1 MPMSISLN
9 RVFAVYVFLLSFF
22 FASRPISDPDFW
34 FHLRIGQFIVQHV
47 QVPRVE
53 IFSCTNLG
61 QPYVAHGWL
70 SGVIFYLIYS
80 HFGQNLL
87 IFIFAVLTALAFWI
101 IFKRS
106 SEHIFTRGMAVLLGV
121 WTVLP
126 NIGVRPRVFTLL
138 LATCYFQILSRYLT
152 ESDSKRLWWLVPLM
166 VLWVNLHGAFLIGLV
181 FIGLTIAGVIL
192 DTWIGRQTAAVVWI
206 RVKPLL
212 MVLVVCAL
220 AALINPYGTRIY
232 SQVLSVLTS
241 PIYQYVGADWL
252 APDFH
257 ESELRPLIA
266 LILLTTAVLVLSPKR
281 VRPSQLLFFLATL
294 YMTFKMQRNA
304 IVFAVIATSLLADY
318 SGALWESLFSR
329 APRKSTSVSNG
340 LRPPVLNLLLL
351 LPLLLFVIKV
361 VKVVYVPPTQQMAVV
376 PLNAVQYLKDNGIQ
390 GCTFTEPNIW
400 ADYLI
405 WATPANP
412 VYIDGRDVYPT
423 QFVKEYVEI
432 IQGQRDWRIPFDQ
445 YGVKNAILNHSS
457 ILAGQLRNSAEW
469 QQIYQDEYSLVFTR
483 R

>member
-1 MPMSISLN
+1 MNISLN

-34 FHLRIGQFIVQHV
+34 FHLRVGQFIVQHA

-70 SGVIFYLIYS
+70 SGVIFYLGYS
-80 HFGQNLL
+80 RFGQNLL
-87 IFIFAVLTALAFWI
+87 IFAFAVLTALAFWI

-106 SEHIFTRGMAVLLGV
+106 SDHIFTRGISVLLGV

-138 LATCYFQILSRYLT
+138 LVTCYFQILSRYLT
-152 ESDSKRLWWLVPLM
+152 DSDSKRLWWLVPLM
-166 VLWVNLHGAFLIGLV
+166 VLWVNLHGAFLIGLT
-181 FIGLTIAGVIL
+181 FIALAMAGIAI
-192 DTWIGRQTAAVVWI
+192 DTWTGQGPSGFVWT
-206 RVKPLL
+206 RVKPLI
-212 MVLVVCAL
+212 MVFVACAL

-232 SQVLSVLTS
+232 TQVFSVLTS

-252 APDFH
+252 SPDFH
-257 ESELRPLIA
+257 QPELLPLIV
-266 LILLTTAVLVLSPKR
+266 LILLTTTVLVLSPNR

-294 YMTFKMQRNA
+294 YMTFRMQRNA
-304 IVFAVIATSLLADY
+304 IVFAVVATSLLADY
-318 SGALWESLFSR
+318 SGALWDSLFTPVS
-329 APRKSTSVSNG
+329 RKSTSFTG

-351 LPLLLFVIKV
+351 LPLLLFVVKV
-361 VKVVYVPPTQQMAVV
+361 KKVVYVPPTQQMAVV

-432 IQGQRDWRIPFDQ
+432 IQGERDWRVAFDH
-445 YGVKNAILNHSS
+445 YGVKNAILTHSS
-457 ILAGQLRNSAEW
+457 ILASQLRNSAEW

>member
-1 MPMSISLN
+1 MSISLN
-9 RVFAVYVFLLSFF
+9 RVFVVYVFLLSFF

-34 FHLRIGQFIVQHV
+34 FHLKIGQFIVQNA
-47 QVPRVE
+47 QIPRVE

-80 HFGQNLL
+80 RFGQNLL
-87 IFIFAVLTALAFWI
+87 IGVFAVLTALAFWI

-106 SEHIFTRGMAVLLGV
+106 SEHTFTRGLSVLLGV

-138 LATCYFQILSRYLT
+138 LATCYFHILSRYLT
-152 ESDSKRLWWLVPLM
+152 DSKSRRLWWLVPMM

-181 FIGLTIAGVIL
+181 FIGLTMAGVVIDAWIDR
-192 DTWIGRQTAAVVWI
+192 DTVGVVWP
-206 RVKPLL
+206 RMKALL
-212 MVLVVCAL
+212 MVLIACAL

-232 SQVLSVLTS
+232 SQIFSVLSS

-252 APDFH
+252 SPDFH
-257 ESELRPLIA
+257 QPEQLPLIT
-266 LILLTTAVLVLSPKR
+266 LILLSTTVLVLSPRR

-294 YMTFKMQRNA
+294 YMTFRMQRNA
-304 IVFAVIATSLLADY
+304 IVFAIVATSLLADY
-318 SGALWESLFSR
+318 SGALWDSLFTGD
-329 APRKSTSVSNG
+329 PKKSTSFWTG
-340 LRPPVLNLLLL
+340 LRPPILNLLLL
-351 LPLLLFVIKV
+351 LPLVLFVIKV
-361 VKVVYVPPTQQMAVV
+361 KQVVYVPPTQQMAVV
-376 PLNAVQYLKDNGIQ
+376 PLNAVQYLKDHGIQ
-390 GCTFTEPNIW
+390 GCTFTEPNVW
-400 ADYLI
+400 SDYLI

-412 VYIDGRDVYPT
+412 VFIDGRDVYST
-423 QFVKEYVEI
+423 EFVKQYIEI
-432 IQGQRDWRIPFDQ
+432 VQGQRDWRVSFDQ
-445 YGVKNAILNHSS
+445 YGVKNVILTHSS
-457 ILAGQLRNSAEW
+457 ILAEQLRNSAQW

>member
-1 MPMSISLN
+1 MRISLN
-9 RVFAVYVFLLSFF
+9 RVFAVYVFVLSFF

-34 FHLRIGQFIVQHV
+34 FHLKIGQFIVQNA

-61 QPYVAHGWL
+61 QPYIAHGWL

-80 HFGQNLL
+80 RFGQNLL
-87 IFIFAVLTALAFWI
+87 IFIFAILAALAFWI
-101 IFKRS
+101 IYKHS
-106 SEHIFTRGMAVLLGV
+106 SHHIFTRGIAVLLGV

-126 NIGVRPRVFTLL
+126 NLGARPRVFTLL

-152 ESDSKRLWWLVPLM
+152 DPTSKPLWWLVPLM
-166 VLWVNLHGAFLIGLV
+166 VLWVNLHGAFLIGLT
-181 FIGLTIAGVIL
+181 FIALTIAGIAIDARIDRETVR
-192 DTWIGRQTAAVVWI
+192 TVWT

-212 MVLVVCAL
+212 MISVACVL
-220 AALINPYGTRIY
+220 AALINPYGTKIY
-232 SQVLSVLTS
+232 SHVFGVLSS

-252 APDFH
+252 SPDFH
-257 ESELRPLIA
+257 QPELFPLIV
-266 LILLTTAVLVLSPKR
+266 LILLTTAVLILSPKR

-294 YMTFKMQRNA
+294 YMTFRMQRNA
-304 IVFAVIATSLLADY
+304 IVFAVVATSLLADY
-318 SGALWESLFSR
+318 SGALWDSLFTG
-329 APRKSTSVSNG
+329 AQRKSTSFTG

-361 VKVVYVPPTQQMAVV
+361 KKVVYVPPTQQMAVA
-376 PLNAVQYLKDNGIQ
+376 PLNAVQYLKDNRIQ
-390 GCTFTEPNIW
+390 GCTFTEPNVW
-400 ADYLI
+400 GDYLI

-423 QFVKEYVEI
+423 QFVKEYLEI
-432 IQGQRDWRIPFDQ
+432 IQGERDWRAPFDQ
-445 YGVKNAILNHSS
+445 YGVKNAILTHSS
-457 ILAGQLRNSAEW
+457 ILARQLRNSAEW

>member
-1 MPMSISLN
+1 MSISLN

-34 FHLRIGQFIVQHV
+34 FHLKIGQFIVQNA

-70 SGVIFYLIYS
+70 SGVVFYLIYS
-80 HFGQNLL
+80 RFGQNLL
-87 IFIFAVLTALAFWI
+87 IFIFAGLTALAFWL

-106 SEHIFTRGMAVLLGV
+106 SEHIFTRGISVLLGV

-138 LATCYFQILSRYLT
+138 LATCYFQILSRYLAD
-152 ESDSKRLWWLVPLM
+152 SKSKRLWWLVPLM
-166 VLWVNLHGAFLIGLV
+166 VLWVNLHGAFLIGLA
-181 FIGLTIAGVIL
+181 FIGLTMAGIAI
-192 DTWIGRQTAAVVWI
+192 DAWIDREAAGLVWT

-212 MVLVVCAL
+212 MIMVACAL
-220 AALINPYGTRIY
+220 AALINPYRTRIY
-232 SQVLSVLTS
+232 SQVFSVLSS

-252 APDFH
+252 SPDFH
-257 ESELRPLIA
+257 QPEQLPLIA
-266 LILLTTAVLVLSPKR
+266 LILLTTTVLVLSPKR

-304 IVFAVIATSLLADY
+304 IVFAVVATSLLADY
-318 SGALWESLFSR
+318 SGALWDSLFTGTKKNSNSF
-329 APRKSTSVSNG
+329 STG

-351 LPLLLFVIKV
+351 LPLLLFVVKV
-361 VKVVYVPPTQQMAVV
+361 KKVVYVPPTQQMAVV
-376 PLNAVQYLKDNGIQ
+376 PLNAVQYLKDHGIQ

-432 IQGQRDWRIPFDQ
+432 IQGQRDWRVSFDQ
-445 YGVKNAILNHSS
+445 YGVKNAILTRSS

-469 QQIYQDEYSLVFTR
+469 QQIYQDEYALVFTR